1 LNSPCTPAAPAAPA
15 PFLDTYAS
23 LVARGDLKNAD
34 VQKRMARMMVRPALC
49 NMQTRIFDKCAKQVS
64 LLKTARI
71 LDPRHAEAISSVVA
85 AYHFFKLERF
95 AGLPDK
101 MKAELPAKLGCRG
114 RDPGG

>member
-1 LNSPCTPAAPAAPA
+1 
-15 PFLDTYAS
+15 
-23 LVARGDLKNAD
+23 
-34 VQKRMARMMVRPALC
+34 M
-49 NMQTRIFDKCAKQVS
+49 
-64 LLKTARI
+64 LKTARI
-71 LDPRHAEAISSVVA
+71 LDPRHAAAISSVVA